1 METLIYG
8 LAKGETESY
17 METLLSTNTKT
28 QADIDKIIKV
38 ATEHGFHSFRITTYN
53 GEAPNFI
60 NTINKGL

>member
-8 LAKGETESY
+8 LEKNETQRY

-28 QADIDKIIKV
+28 QADIDKVLKV
-38 ATEHGFHSFRITTYN
+38 ATEHGFHSFRFATYN

-60 NTINKGL
+60 NTINKGI

>member
-8 LAKGETESY
+8 LAKNETQSY

-38 ATEHGFHSFRITTYN
+38 ATEHGFHSFRIAYYN

-60 NTINKGL
+60 NTINKGI